1 MADLTHMDKKGRA
14 QMVDVGEKP
23 ITNRVAIASGEIL
36 MRSETIELIR
46 NGDMKKGDVLAVAQ
60 VAGITGAK
68 KCWDL
73 IPMCHSIFITSCD
86 MDFQIKE
93 DRIEIK
99 ATLKTQSQTGIEME
113 ALTAVS
119 IAALTIYDMCKAV
132 DKTMKIQNI
141 MLLHKSGGRS
151 GTFHAEAQE

>member
-68 KCWDL
+68 KSWDL

-86 MDFQIKE
+86 MDFRINE

-151 GTFHAEAQE
+151 GTFHAEVKE